1 MSKWSHKLKGV
12 APLLLLATASWK
24 KPFYSYKWPKV
35 PRFSDGNVLLFLQF
49 WVKDYKNKP
58 LTILEVIKE
67 TLGFILKIMKKIAR
81 WRHNQ
86 KISIKSMK
94 TTISQLF
101 LHFWS
106 QHGYQKKQKTSR
118 NSNLLVWSA
127 TFQPKLNKLWKTIKK
142 VLIFVYFYGFS
153 RVFQSRMKS
162 SGPNPKIWV
171 PWSISLLLTP
181 MLPTGMEK

>member
-1 MSKWSHKLKGV
+1 MCHLN
-12 APLLLLATASWK
+12 A
-24 KPFYSYKWPKV
+24 SYKLFQWAP
-35 PRFSDGNVLLFLQF
+35 FHTGNFAQNFFHISVILGCIPLLFLQF
-49 WVKDYKNKP
+49 WVKGYKNKP
-58 LTILEVIKE
+58 LTTLEVTKE

-94 TTISQLF
+94 TVISPLF

-153 RVFQSRMKS
+153 SSLKYFASFDTNVANRNGEIVAGKNLEPKS
-162 SGPNPKIWV
+162 LCAARQNGF
-171 PWSISLLLTP
+171 
-181 MLPTGMEK
+181 E

>member
-1 MSKWSHKLKGV
+1 MLWLVKKTVRKSHGTPTHTGKISQNFFQISVILGCI
-12 APLLLLATASWK
+12 P
-24 KPFYSYKWPKV
+24 
-35 PRFSDGNVLLFLQF
+35 LLFLHF

-58 LTILEVIKE
+58 LTTLEVIKE

-94 TTISQLF
+94 TSISPLF
-101 LHFWS
+101 LHFWG

-171 PWSISLLLTP
+171 PWSILLLLTP

>member
-1 MSKWSHKLKGV
+1 MNQLKDLYRKAHLKNHLHMHTGKFAQNFFHISV
-12 APLLLLATASWK
+12 ILGCIP
-24 KPFYSYKWPKV
+24 
-35 PRFSDGNVLLFLQF
+35 LLFLQF

>member
-1 MSKWSHKLKGV
+1 MKEGFNWQMTLITIL
-12 APLLLLATASWK
+12 PPT
-24 KPFYSYKWPKV
+24 PFKEK
-35 PRFSDGNVLLFLQF
+35 NVLTFLIGTVIYMHTGKFAQNFFHISVILGCIPLLFLQF

-94 TTISQLF
+94 TKISPLF

-106 QHGYQKKQKTSR
+106 RLGYQKKQKISR

-127 TFQPKLNKLWKTIKK
+127 NF
-142 VLIFVYFYGFS
+142 
-153 RVFQSRMKS
+153 
-162 SGPNPKIWV
+162 
-171 PWSISLLLTP
+171 
-181 MLPTGMEK
+181 

>member
-1 MSKWSHKLKGV
+1 M
-12 APLLLLATASWK
+12 
-24 KPFYSYKWPKV
+24 YSLRTCLHTGKFAQNFFQISVILGCIP
-35 PRFSDGNVLLFLQF
+35 LLFLHF

-58 LTILEVIKE
+58 LTTLEVIKE

-94 TTISQLF
+94 TEISPLF

-106 QHGYQKKQKTSR
+106 QLGYQKKQKTSR

-142 VLIFVYFYGFS
+142 VFIFVYFYGFS

-171 PWSISLLLTP
+171 PWSILLHLRPIVTRG
-181 MLPTGMEK
+181 TEK